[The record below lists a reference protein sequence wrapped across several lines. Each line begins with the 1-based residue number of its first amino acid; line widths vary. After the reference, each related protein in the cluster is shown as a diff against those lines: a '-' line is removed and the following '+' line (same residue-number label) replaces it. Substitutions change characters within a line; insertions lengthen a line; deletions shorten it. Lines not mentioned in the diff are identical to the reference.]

1 MSDDRIER
9 IRARAHEIW
18 EREGRPD
25 GRDAD
30 HWRQASDEV
39 DAEGAD
45 AVAANQ
51 AANAA
56 TDPKAPTRGRKPAGA
71 DEATGVAAAAAS
83 IGSSKTAKRAVSPKK
98 AADGETA
105 TRKRK
110 TTPKP

>member
-30 HWRQASDEV
+30 HWRQASDEI

-51 AANAA
+51 AASAA
-56 TDPKAPTRGRKPAGA
+56 TDPAAPTRGRRRAGA